1 MSEDQLLSQYRNT
14 VVTPLGTISYLDVG
28 AGPATVFIHGVLT
41 NSLLWRKIIVQ
52 AARDGR
58 RCIALDLPGHGQTPV
73 PVQDLD
79 ITLSGLADL
88 VIGFVNALGVAGFD
102 LVANDTGGAVAQIVA
117 ARAGDRIRTL
127 TLTNCDTERHVPPTL
142 FKPIVA
148 LSPPWLMARVGPRVF
163 RRQGVLRA
171 LLRAGYRDPGALPAE
186 IIESYGQPVFGTPES
201 SRFLAK
207 MLRAMHSRDLEDAK
221 AGLAAFKVP
230 TLIVWGT
237 GDHFFP
243 VKYAHRLG
251 KLIAGTVAVYELNDA
266 RLYFPDEDAQQLLPL
281 LQGHWSSGHQSSTA

>member
-1 MSEDQLLSQYRNT
+1 
-14 VVTPLGTISYLDVG
+14 
-28 AGPATVFIHGVLT
+28 
-41 NSLLWRKIIVQ
+41 
-52 AARDGR
+52 
-58 RCIALDLPGHGQTPV
+58 
-73 PVQDLD
+73 
-79 ITLSGLADL
+79 
-88 VIGFVNALGVAGFD
+88 
-102 LVANDTGGAVAQIVA
+102 
-117 ARAGDRIRTL
+117 
-127 TLTNCDTERHVPPTL
+127 
-142 FKPIVA
+142 
-148 LSPPWLMARVGPRVF
+148 LMARVGPRVF